1 MCKQVR
7 GQAISWSLAKR
18 HTSTRTGEGV
28 RGSDGR
34 AGSVECPMW
43 DGRVTP
49 AVYGLLP
56 AHGGCLHAPSPS
68 SHAHHCD
75 CSRGECS
82 QRDVHREG
90 DIAAVRRPNLPP
102 CAACAELGTV
112 DDGHLAGICGGET
125 RGGDFAPA
133 ALAALFSLRAWRWRH
148 WKRDGTQRS
157 VGGVERHGR
166 TRVQKGGARRKPVYS
181 RLTAAAVYIMCWAAT
196 TNMTTGSHSPAE
208 SIFGQGTCAA
218 TGSSH
223 FEVKC
228 TASGLYSDLK
238 GRSAF
243 KRCAPILCPPFK
255 APEFSVVVPLLGADP
270 AKMKLGDELE
280 VKCNAGYVYRKPA
293 GYSGVAELTNRS
305 QCTRSPVCQFTPT
318 LICVYDTVG
327 SGCCTTVIVCMQT
340 HACGHE
346 RLPICTCE
354 KTPNLERYL
363 MCSLCAGAVL
373 PGGD

>member
-1 MCKQVR
+1 
-7 GQAISWSLAKR
+7 
-18 HTSTRTGEGV
+18 
-28 RGSDGR
+28 
-34 AGSVECPMW
+34 MW
-43 DGRVTP
+43 DGRMTP
-49 AVYGLLP
+49 AASGQD
-56 AHGGCLHAPSPS
+56 GGCRHASQPRE
-68 SHAHHCD
+68 
-75 CSRGECS
+75 RGDGEGAGGACR

-90 DIAAVRRPNLPP
+90 GTAAVRRPKLPP
-102 CAACAELGTV
+102 CVACAELGTV
-112 DDGHLAGICGGET
+112 DDGHLAGISGET
-125 RGGDFAPA
+125 RGGDDT
-133 ALAALFSLRAWRWRH
+133 AW
-148 WKRDGTQRS
+148 T
-157 VGGVERHGR
+157 VGGVQRHER
-166 TRVQKGGARRKPVYS
+166 TRVQRGGGRRKPFYS
-181 RLTAAAVYIMCWAAT
+181 RLTAAAVYIVCWAAT
-196 TNMTTGSHSPAE
+196 TNMTTGSHNPAE

-228 TASGLYSDLK
+228 TASGLYSDLQ

-255 APEFSVVVPLLGADP
+255 APEFSVVAPLLGADP

-318 LICVYDTVG
+318 LICVYNTVG
-327 SGCCTTVIVCMQT
+327 SGCFTTVMVCMQT

-354 KTPNLERYL
+354 KTQDLCTISDVFP
-363 MCSLCAGAVL
+363 MCWSSSARW
-373 PGGD
+373 